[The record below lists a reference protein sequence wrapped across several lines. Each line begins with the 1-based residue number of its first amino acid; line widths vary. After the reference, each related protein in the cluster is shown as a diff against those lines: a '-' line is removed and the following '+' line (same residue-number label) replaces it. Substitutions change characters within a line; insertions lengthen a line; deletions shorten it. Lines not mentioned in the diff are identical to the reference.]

1 MRAKSVAASDSE
13 HLDRRFMATLC
24 IAVVAGLINNAALGP
39 FIPDIARDFDS
50 SVPVVGQVAT
60 ASWLMSAIAGIFA
73 GPLAD
78 HYGHR
83 RLLATGLLLTM
94 ISALFV
100 AAAQGYWWLVLG
112 RMIGGLGF
120 SASIGVGFALATL
133 RYSGKARLRAMS
145 ILASSMSVAAILGIP
160 VLTTIGGQFSWRGAW
175 VFIAILALL
184 ATLML
189 FASIPA
195 VLTDSEGRFRLRNLA
210 VAYTPLLR
218 DGNMRWLFSA
228 SALQGALFLTAITY
242 AGSYFIE
249 DLGLSVQQ
257 FGMTAVIFGTGFFVG
272 SLTAG
277 RLGRFDLRV
286 TFIWTTLIAGVLLVI
301 AYSFSD
307 SVAGTMVVMTAGFFF
322 ASIQAVNIIT
332 LISNETTGGQ
342 GTTMVVNESVFA
354 IGAALGAATGGLLIQ
369 FGGYQSLGFGIF
381 GFALA
386 ATLAVQIP
394 GKHAPRSAP
403 APTDGE

>member
-1 MRAKSVAASDSE
+1 
-13 HLDRRFMATLC
+13 MATLC

-39 FIPDIARDFDS
+39 FIPDIARDFNS
-50 SVPVVGQVAT
+50 TVPVIGQVAT
-60 ASWLMSAIAGIFA
+60 ASWMMSAIAGIFA

-83 RLLATGLLLTM
+83 RLLATGLILTAA
-94 ISALFV
+94 SALFV

-145 ILASSMSVAAILGIP
+145 ILASAMSLSAILGVP
-160 VLTTIGGQFSWRGAW
+160 VLTTIAGPFSWRGAW
-175 VFIAILALL
+175 VFIAMLALF

-189 FASIPA
+189 FANIPA
-195 VLTDSEGRFRLRNLA
+195 ILTDNEGRFRLRNLA
-210 VAYTPLLR
+210 VAYLPLLR
-218 DGNMRWLFSA
+218 DRNMRWLFCA

-249 DLGLSVQQ
+249 ELGLTVQQ
-257 FGMTAVIFGTGFFVG
+257 FGLIAIIVGSGFFIG
-272 SLTAG
+272 SLIAG

-286 TFIWTTLIAGVLLVI
+286 TFIWTTLTAGVLLVI

-307 SVAGTMVVMTAGFFF
+307 SVGSTTVVLTAGFIF
-322 ASIQAVNIIT
+322 AAIQAVNIIT
-332 LISNETTGGQ
+332 LISNETTGEQ
-342 GTTMVVNESVFA
+342 GTTMVINESVFA

-369 FGGYQSLGFGIF
+369 LGGYQSLGFGIF
-381 GFALA
+381 GFAVA
-386 ATLAVQIP
+386 ATLAIRVP
-394 GKHAPRSAP
+394 GTRQEPGPAAAP
-403 APTDGE
+403 ADGE

>member
-1 MRAKSVAASDSE
+1 VAATDSE

-39 FIPDIARDFDS
+39 FIPDIARDFNS

-83 RLLATGLLLTM
+83 RLLATGLLLTAA
-94 ISALFV
+94 SALLV

-120 SASIGVGFALATL
+120 SAAIGVGFALATL

-145 ILASSMSVAAILGIP
+145 ILASAMSVAAILGVP
-160 VLTTIGGQFSWRGAW
+160 VLTTIAGPFSWRGAW
-175 VFIAILALL
+175 VFIAILALF

-189 FASIPA
+189 FANIPA
-195 VLTDSEGRFRLRNLA
+195 ILTDSEGRFRLRNLA
-210 VAYTPLLR
+210 VAYAPLLR
-218 DGNMRWLFSA
+218 DRNMRWLFSA

-249 DLGLSVQQ
+249 ELGLTVQQ
-257 FGMTAVIFGTGFFVG
+257 FGLIAIIVGSGFFIG
-272 SLTAG
+272 SLIAG

-286 TFIWTTLIAGVLLVI
+286 TFVWTTLIAGVLLVI
-301 AYSFSD
+301 AYSFSE
-307 SVAGTMVVMTAGFFF
+307 SVASTTVLLTAGFIF
-322 ASIQAVNIIT
+322 AAVQAVNIIT
-332 LISNETTGGQ
+332 IISNETTGGQ

-369 FGGYQSLGFGIF
+369 LGGYQSLGFGIF
-381 GFALA
+381 GFAVA
-386 ATLAVQIP
+386 ATLAIRVP
-394 GKHAPRSAP
+394 GTRQAPGPAAAP
-403 APTDGE
+403 ADGE